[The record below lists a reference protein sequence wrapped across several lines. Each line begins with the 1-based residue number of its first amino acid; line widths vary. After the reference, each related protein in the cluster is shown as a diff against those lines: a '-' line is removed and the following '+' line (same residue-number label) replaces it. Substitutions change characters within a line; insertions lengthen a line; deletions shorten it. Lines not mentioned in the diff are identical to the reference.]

1 MTFYIFSI
9 LILILIL
16 IIIPIHLIVQKPIIK
31 EHYESEYN
39 DLSFDDCGKKCKE
52 TPNCYAFGHD
62 GTSKCY
68 LSDMSLDRTTIKDSG
83 MKHSGDYEERH
94 IVCNKAIPI
103 VQPNKRPA
111 FHERR
116 SNSFYSCSNADNA
129 FYIHNKDKMMGIEEG
144 VNFDYIADIDFYTVE
159 EKN

>member
-1 MTFYIFSI
+1 MTFYIFFV
-9 LILILIL
+9 LILILVLL
-16 IIIPIHLIVQKPIIK
+16 IIQKPIIK
-31 EHYESEYN
+31 EHYESAHN
-39 DLSFDDCGKKCKE
+39 DLSFDNCGKKCKE
-52 TPNCYAFGHD
+52 TANCYAFGHNNS
-62 GTSKCY
+62 SKCY
-68 LSDMSLDRTTIKDSG
+68 LSEMSLDRTAIKDSG
-83 MKHSGDYEERH
+83 MKHSGEYEEKH

-129 FYIHNKDKMMGIEEG
+129 YYIHNKDKMMKMEEG
-144 VNFDYIADIDFYTVE
+144 VNFDYITDIDFYMVE